1 MPRNFSSFIRAYL
14 QFTQFIEPPEVWNY
28 WTAVSVIA
36 GALQGKCYFDM
47 GAFEWSPNFYTLLIG
62 PAGSGKSTA
71 INCGMRL
78 LKNVKGV
85 HMGSESLTWQSMV
98 DEFLEASAG
107 GTGIRS
113 RGGMRKHSS
122 VTYALGELG
131 TFLDPRDKQL
141 MSTLTALWGGDGGD
155 DFKRRTRRDGG
166 RTVDRPWLNLLAGAT
181 PAWIVDNL
189 PPSLIGTGFTSRCI
203 LVYAESKKNIV
214 AYPRRAAEEQ
224 GSGHV
229 WNMRDLLVEDL
240 TKIAKLQGEF
250 TLSEDAYRMGTTWYE
265 QFSRQPPVGLSPDDF
280 GGYLNRRQAHAHKVA
295 MCLSAAQG
303 DSMIVEGRHLE
314 EAITILS
321 ATEKA
326 MPAAISGMHDEL
338 KPQLRIEET
347 LRKYGTVPTTEL
359 FTRFRSKMDWRTFC
373 GVLKQLEDAGLL
385 VETMTANGRA
395 VRWLGAS
402 PKDSLPS

>member
-1 MPRNFSSFIRAYL
+1 MARHFENWVRGYL
-14 QFTQFIEPPEVWNY
+14 EYTQYIEPPEVWNY
-28 WTAVSVIA
+28 WTAVATIA
-36 GALQGKCYFDM
+36 GALQGKTYFDM
-47 GAFEWSPNFYTLLIG
+47 GAFEWSPNFYILLIG

-85 HMGSESLTWQSMV
+85 HIGSDSLTWQSMV
-98 DEFLEASAG
+98 DEFIDAAAG
-107 GTGIRS
+107 GTGIKA

-122 VTYALGELG
+122 ITYCPGELG

-141 MSTLTALWGGDGGD
+141 MSALTHLWGGDGGD

-166 RTVDRPWLNLLAGAT
+166 RTVERPWLNLIAGAT

-189 PPSLIGTGFTSRCI
+189 PASLIGTGFTSRCI
-203 LVYAESKKNIV
+203 LVYGAEKKATI
-214 AYPRRAAEEQ
+214 AYPRRLAGGAVD
-224 GSGHV
+224 GMAS
-229 WNMRDLLVEDL
+229 RLTEDL
-240 TKIAKLQGEF
+240 GRIAKLQGEF

-395 VRWLGAS
+395 VRWLGATPES
-402 PKDSLPS
+402 KPS

>member
-1 MPRNFSSFIRAYL
+1 MPRNFSNFVRGYL
-14 QFTQFIEPPEVWNY
+14 EYTQFIEPPEVWNY
-28 WTAVSVIA
+28 WTAVATIA
-36 GALQGKCYFDM
+36 GALQGKTYFDM
-47 GAFEWSPNFYTLLIG
+47 GAFEWSPNFYILLIG

-71 INCGMRL
+71 INCGMKL

-85 HMGSESLTWQSMV
+85 HIGSDSLTWQSMV
-98 DEFLEASAG
+98 DEFIDAAAG
-107 GTGIRS
+107 GTGIKS

-122 VTYALGELG
+122 ITYALGELG

-141 MSTLTALWGGDGGD
+141 MSALTHLWGGDGGD

-166 RTVDRPWLNLLAGAT
+166 RTVERPWLNLIAGAT

-203 LVYAESKKNIV
+203 LVYGAEKKATI
-214 AYPRRAAEEQ
+214 AYPRRLAGGAVD
-224 GSGHV
+224 GMAGK
-229 WNMRDLLVEDL
+229 LTEDL
-240 TKIAKLQGEF
+240 AKIAKLQGEF

-385 VETMTANGRA
+385 VETITAHGKA
-395 VRWLGAS
+395 VRWLGAQ

>member
-1 MPRNFSSFIRAYL
+1 VARHFENWVRGYL
-14 QFTQFIEPPEVWNY
+14 EYTQYIEPPEVWNY
-28 WTAVSVIA
+28 WTAVATIA
-36 GALQGKCYFDM
+36 GALQGKTYFDM
-47 GAFEWSPNFYTLLIG
+47 GAFEWSPNFYILLIG

-85 HMGSESLTWQSMV
+85 HIGSDSLTWQSMV
-98 DEFLEASAG
+98 DEFIDAAAG
-107 GTGIRS
+107 GTGIKA

-122 VTYALGELG
+122 ITYCPGELG

-141 MSTLTALWGGDGGD
+141 MSALTHLWGGDGGD

-166 RTVDRPWLNLLAGAT
+166 RTVERPWLNLIAGAT

-189 PPSLIGTGFTSRCI
+189 PASLIGTGFTSRCI
-203 LVYAESKKNIV
+203 LVYGAEKKATI
-214 AYPRRAAEEQ
+214 AYPRRLAGGAVD
-224 GSGHV
+224 GMAS
-229 WNMRDLLVEDL
+229 RLTEDL
-240 TKIAKLQGEF
+240 GRIAKLQGEF

-395 VRWLGAS
+395 VRWLGATPES
-402 PKDSLPS
+402 KPS

>member
-1 MPRNFSSFIRAYL
+1 MARNFDNWIRGYL
-14 QFTQFIEPPEVWNY
+14 EYTQFIEPPEVWNY
-28 WTAVSVIA
+28 WTAVSTIA
-36 GALQGKCYFDM
+36 GALQGKCWYDM
-47 GAFEWSPNFYTLLIG
+47 GHFEWSPNFYILLIG

-71 INCGMRL
+71 INCGMKL
-78 LKNVKGV
+78 LKQVKGV
-85 HMGSESLTWQSMV
+85 HIGSDSLTWQSLV
-98 DEFLEASAG
+98 DEFIEASAG

-131 TFLDPRDKQL
+131 TFLDPRDKKL
-141 MSTLTALWGGDGGD
+141 MSTLTHIWGGDGGD
-155 DFKRRTRRDGG
+155 AFKRRTVGRGG
-166 RTVDRPWLNLLAGAT
+166 RSIEKPWMNLLAGAT
-181 PAWIVDNL
+181 PAWITDNL

-203 LVYAESKKNIV
+203 LVYGAEKKATI
-214 AYPRRAAEEQ
+214 AYPRRMAEQ
-224 GSGHV
+224 GGSDA
-229 WNMRDLLVEDL
+229 RDMALNLTEDL
-240 TKIAKLQGEF
+240 AKIAKMQGEF

-295 MCLSAAQG
+295 MVISAAHS

-395 VRWLGAS
+395 VRWLGAQ